1 METPLKAIIS
11 RVDELYNLKWPSTNN
26 TFLNS
31 IYKWRV
37 TLIRSIF
44 REKAVL
50 PARRLLHLTKRC
62 FVFLLC
68 AVLFIAL
75 CMAPLKCLTDN
86 ECYAKFYFTPTREEM
101 KRNVV
106 VVLLFRKK
114 AAKAFLF
121 LMAHVKVIYKYY
133 EEEAKSNQG
142 TLRNIET
149 SLVVKNIYGWIDLIC
164 WGIKPFYTVEK
175 DLDCWYSKLNPIFY
189 KTFMKPLQL
198 GTPGSRGKR
207 KLWDKQKCIGIKRMG
222 EMQIFLKLMLKENM
236 KKEFWHK
243 SRTKKNLD
251 IWTANS
257 LYQPQS
263 LLSVSSICW
272 ELR

>member
-1 METPLKAIIS
+1 
-11 RVDELYNLKWPSTNN
+11 
-26 TFLNS
+26 
-31 IYKWRV
+31 
-37 TLIRSIF
+37 
-44 REKAVL
+44 
-50 PARRLLHLTKRC
+50 
-62 FVFLLC
+62 
-68 AVLFIAL
+68 
-75 CMAPLKCLTDN
+75 
-86 ECYAKFYFTPTREEM
+86 M

-164 WGIKPFYTVEK
+164 CGIKPFYTVEK

-207 KLWDKQKCIGIKRMG
+207 KLWDKQKCIGIKKWEKCRFFWNSCWRKIWKRSFG
-222 EMQIFLKLMLKENM
+222 IKVEQKRIWTYELQIPFTNLNPCWAFLQFVGNCVSSASPIFMTSEHLKEQLFLKVNRWFSSPQTV
-236 KKEFWHK
+236 EFAY
-243 SRTKKNLD
+243 
-251 IWTANS
+251 I
-257 LYQPQS
+257 Q
-263 LLSVSSICW
+263 
-272 ELR
+272 